1 MITPAWR
8 GDAGAAT
15 VLFDVTGSS
24 KVATTPSPNNAIST
38 TNVSGL
44 RFTDG
49 LLSFNRPVHPV
60 WVDVTG

>member
-1 MITPAWR
+1 MIIPACR

-15 VLFDVTGSS
+15 VLVDVTGSS
-24 KVATTPSPNNAIST
+24 KVATTPSPNSAINT

-49 LLSFNRPVHPV
+49 LLSINKPMRPICVG
-60 WVDVTG
+60 VTD